1 MLPPA
6 AEITP
11 EMASRNISPPPP
23 YQPRIVSA
31 ASSPPHTPIAIPS
44 PERRHRRTF
53 EILEDELKSKLAFPS
68 FRATKKVGSTCS
80 LGRRTCKNC
89 SIVYGVFGGFVVE
102 DDFCSS
108 DCRTNFDLQAP
119 KESSIYPT
127 NAVPVKVVVGNIRQA
142 AVTEAFN
149 ASSAAL
155 QPIAIEASGVVAYK
169 RVMPVTVS
177 RGDSMDRAMNT
188 HANY

>member
-1 MLPPA
+1 MLNLHWGHGDPDNTVIHVFRSYILMRHDISSRIPQ
-6 AEITP
+6 ILGNLIP
-11 EMASRNISPPPP
+11 FASTILPTHTTS
-23 YQPRIVSA
+23 YSSQP
-31 ASSPPHTPIAIPS
+31 H
-44 PERRHRRTF
+44 
-53 EILEDELKSKLAFPS
+53 
-68 FRATKKVGSTCS
+68 
-80 LGRRTCKNC
+80 
-89 SIVYGVFGGFVVE
+89 
-102 DDFCSS
+102 SS

-142 AVTEAFN
+142 AATEAFN

-188 HANY
+188 HAN